1 MSRTADYTI
10 QGFLY
15 QFNKTLLEILKAP
28 EDSSVTIEGVIED
41 IDILAPSETTAI
53 QCKYHETQQSFSL
66 SLLYEPLLQM
76 MVHFKNNPDSKIT
89 YVLYGYFPNKSPGDK
104 YPLKKED
111 LSQIISTENQKYKK
125 YVSALKDGFNEEAF
139 LSAVSIEFGKHMDTL
154 IKDVQATLVDAG
166 ISIDDVEQI
175 AYPNAIN
182 EIANISCRHDADER
196 NIRKADLIAKLN
208 KIKTTAISR
217 WTLALKT
224 RKKLLTARKKQLKPH
239 LDINARDRHF
249 IISQTSLEDFN
260 SNIVLF
266 ITDYLNK
273 YHFKPAHIRTPLFCL
288 DCPND
293 MFSDIR
299 LRLHKKGIIVEDGM
313 IGDFFD
319 EQRFFR
325 DPMTRKRPRQD
336 MEREFHIRL
345 IRYVDHSGVLTRK
358 KGDDLF
364 IISNKDYEELDTID
378 VCLEHLDIS
387 QLKEAS
393 FLIGVGHDYE

>member
-28 EDSSVTIEGVIED
+28 EDNSVTVEGVIED

-76 MVHFKNNPDSKIT
+76 MVHFKNNPDAKIT
-89 YVLYGYFPNKSPGDK
+89 YILYGYFPNKSPRDK
-104 YPLKKED
+104 YPLKEED
-111 LSQIISTENQKYKK
+111 LGQIISTKNQKYKK
-125 YVSALKDGFNEEAF
+125 YVSALQDGFNEEAF
-139 LSAVSIEFGKHMDTL
+139 LSTVSIEFGKPMETL

-182 EIANISCRHDADER
+182 EIATISCRHDAAER
-196 NIRKADLIAKLN
+196 NVRKGDLIAKLN

-288 DCPND
+288 DCPNNV
-293 MFSDIR
+293 FSDIR
-299 LRLHKKGIIVEDGM
+299 FRLHQKGIIVEDGM

-336 MEREFHIRL
+336 IEREFHIRL
-345 IRYVDHSGVLTRK
+345 IRYADHSGVLKQK

-364 IISNKDYEELDTID
+364 IISNKDYEDLDTID
-378 VCLEHLDIS
+378 VCLERLDIS

-393 FLIGVGHDYE
+393 FLIGVSHDCE

>member
-28 EDSSVTIEGVIED
+28 EDSSVTVEGVIED

-76 MVHFKNNPDSKIT
+76 MVHFKNNPDAKIT
-89 YVLYGYFPNKSPGDK
+89 YILYGYFPNKSPGDK

-182 EIANISCRHDADER
+182 EIATISCRHDADER
-196 NIRKADLIAKLN
+196 NVRKADLIAKLN
-208 KIKTTAISR
+208 KIKTIAISR

-260 SNIVLF
+260 SNIVIF

-288 DCPND
+288 DCPNNV
-293 MFSDIR
+293 FSDIR
-299 LRLHKKGIIVEDGM
+299 FRLHQKGIIVEDGM

-345 IRYVDHSGVLTRK
+345 ISYADHSGVLKQK

-364 IISNKDYEELDTID
+364 IISNKDYEDLDTID
-378 VCLEHLDIS
+378 VCLERLDIS

-393 FLIGVGHDYE
+393 FLIGVSHDCE

>member
-28 EDSSVTIEGVIED
+28 EDSSVTVEGVIED

-76 MVHFKNNPDSKIT
+76 MVHLKNNPDAKIT
-89 YVLYGYFPNKSPGDK
+89 YILYGYFPNKSPGDK

-111 LSQIISTENQKYKK
+111 LGQIISTKNQKYKK

-139 LSAVSIEFGKHMDTL
+139 LSSVSIEFGKHMDTL

-182 EIANISCRHDADER
+182 EIATISCRHDAAER
-196 NIRKADLIAKLN
+196 NVRKADLIAKLN

-288 DCPND
+288 DCPNN

-299 LRLHKKGIIVEDGM
+299 FRLHQKGIIVEDGM

-345 IRYVDHSGVLTRK
+345 IRHADHSGVLKQK

-364 IISNKDYEELDTID
+364 IISNKDYEDLDTTD

-393 FLIGVGHDYE
+393 FLIGVSHECE